1 MSNNSN
7 KMNKGSKKRSKRK
20 TKNIMALKEIIRL
33 SKKICKLSSQI
44 RSKKHKSK
52 NYNNKNKKRK
62 NNKNNKGSNKLN
74 QKNNSEKSKVLKD
87 EVCHNNMCMDS
98 RVIFVDYKEKDDEKT
113 ENVMYFVNIKDKK
126 FYETMLLDT
135 YNNMKDKEGIL
146 VSVDYRYLI
155 NKDIKKHILSVSPM
169 VFKKYTEENIKED
182 PGWASDSGITKDKPF
197 SFEFVMSKELP
208 ENEEIDNDS
217 EEYDDDEFEK
227 YKKTALEKMQS
238 IESLPSLKPY
248 ISTYKDL
255 LDNYYKKSTT
265 SLTREFGIEF
275 SA

>member
-1 MSNNSN
+1 MSNNQSN
-7 KMNKGSKKRSKRK
+7 KVNKVSKHKSKNAKYLR
-20 TKNIMALKEIIRL
+20 EIIRL
-33 SKKICKLSSQI
+33 SRKICKLSNKLS
-44 RSKKHKSK
+44 SKHKSK
-52 NYNNKNKKRK
+52 NHNNNHKKRK
-62 NNKNNKGSNKLN
+62 NTKRNNSSNNKSNK
-74 QKNNSEKSKVLKD
+74 KNNSKKSKVLKN

-98 RVIFVDYKEKDDEKT
+98 RVIFVDYKPDEDKKT
-113 ENVMYFVNIKDKK
+113 DNVMYFVNMEDRK
-126 FYETMLLDT
+126 FYETKLLDT
-135 YNNMKDKEGIL
+135 YNNMKDKKGIL
-146 VSVDYRYLI
+146 VSINYDYLI

-169 VFKKYTEENIKED
+169 VFKKYTEENINAD

-248 ISTYKDL
+248 VSTYKDL